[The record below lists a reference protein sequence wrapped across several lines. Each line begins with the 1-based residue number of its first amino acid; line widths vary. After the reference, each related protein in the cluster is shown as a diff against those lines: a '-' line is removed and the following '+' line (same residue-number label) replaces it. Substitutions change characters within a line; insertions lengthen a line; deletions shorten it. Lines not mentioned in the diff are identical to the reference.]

1 MHEKRF
7 NSPVV
12 LRPLGL
18 ISVVALTLGLV
29 ACDRQDNATV
39 GQKVDAAVEKAEQA
53 ASDLKRDAG
62 NMAGKVSAQA
72 DDAGIT
78 ASINANL
85 AKDPELSALKIDVD
99 TKSGVVTLSG
109 TAPNVD
115 AKARATMIAQAVD
128 GVAGVNNNLEVRAS

>member
-7 NSPVV
+7 SSPVV